1 MTSHD
6 NVTEIVQLT
15 AEERELLESQLHWV
29 PCPHCKGESA
39 SFEGGDFCPACSN
52 QGRVLKST
60 ANVLASFLSFYDAAQ
75 SDLATL
81 RKQLENAREALREYL
96 EAEEIDDPA
105 IRMQELSVCRE
116 QARKALSATKGDKS

>member
-6 NVTEIVQLT
+6 NVTDIVGRLQDVYGKLT
-15 AEERELLESQLHWV
+15 PGAIERADLDGMAFTV
-29 PCPHCKGESA
+29 A
-39 SFEGGDFCPACSN
+39 
-52 QGRVLKST
+52 
-60 ANVLASFLSFYDAAQ
+60 DAIT
-75 SDLATL
+75 DLATL

-116 QARKALSATKGDKS
+116 QARKALSAIKGDKP